1 MKLKFF
7 SVFLLMIVFVSNFPS
22 PFSVYGESD
31 DSWEGVAF
39 FGDSTTHGLI
49 RYIVEADPTPYA
61 SISRDHIL
69 TPPDGTFYLP
79 NIPTTHIL
87 YRGQKLPLGQAIR
100 QSSPRIL
107 IVTVGVNGLSR
118 WNKDVFVGLYN
129 RLLDVFAS
137 SSPNTEIVLQSIFPT
152 AKIRTKRLSG
162 FTVERVD
169 MVNEWIQ
176 EIAQARNLLY
186 VNSADAL
193 KGEDGWLRS
202 EYHNGDGLHLNTE
215 GFKCVLSTIEKAL
228 DAQKGKQKQI

>member
-7 SVFLLMIVFVSNFPS
+7 SAIMMIVICISIPPS
-22 PFSVYGESD
+22 SFSVSGESVD
-31 DSWEGVAF
+31 VWDGVAF

-49 RYIVEADPTPYA
+49 RYIVKVDSTLYS
-61 SISRDHIL
+61 SITRDQIL

-79 NIPTTHIL
+79 NLPKTYIL
-87 YRGQKLPLGQAIR
+87 YQGKRRTLSEAINR
-100 QSSPRIL
+100 SSPRIL

-118 WNKDVFVGLYN
+118 WNKDEFVQLYN
-129 RLLDVFAS
+129 RLLDILVSAS
-137 SSPNTEIVLQSIFPT
+137 PDTKIILQSIFPT
-152 AKIRTKRLSG
+152 AKIRSKRLAG

-169 MVNEWIQ
+169 MVNEWIS

-202 EYHNGDGLHLNTE
+202 EYHNGDGLHLNTD
-215 GFKCVLSTIEKAL
+215 GFKCVLSTIQKVLEE
-228 DAQKGKQKQI
+228 QKGNQE